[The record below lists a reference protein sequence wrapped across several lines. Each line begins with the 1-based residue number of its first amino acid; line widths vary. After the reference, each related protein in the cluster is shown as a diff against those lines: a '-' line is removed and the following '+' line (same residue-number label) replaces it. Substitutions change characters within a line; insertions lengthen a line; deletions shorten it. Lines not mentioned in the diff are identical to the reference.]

1 MLKICCLLRKIRKI
15 KKKRNGTNDKELYYA
30 VPAWSG
36 LIGTRE
42 IAQKLSARSTLT
54 PADIRATLIGL
65 VDVME
70 DYMHDGYSVKLD
82 DLGVFRLSATS
93 DGYNTP
99 EECTPHRVR
108 AAKLCFRAD
117 SQIKKNLKFVKFE
130 RDRKK

>member
-1 MLKICCLLRKIRKI
+1 MKYQVKQ
-15 KKKRNGTNDKELYYA
+15 KRNGINDKELYYA

-42 IAQKLSARSTLT
+42 IAQEISKRSTLT

-65 VDVME
+65 VEVME
-70 DYMHDGYSVKLD
+70 TYLHDGYSVKLD

-93 DGYNTP
+93 EGCATP
-99 EECTPHRVR
+99 EECIPHRVR

-117 SQIKKNLKFVKFE
+117 PQIKKNLKFVKFE
-130 RDRKK
+130 RDKKS